1 MPADNSASP
10 SDPVYTLTPDAV
22 FQRLGLNTAV
32 SDSGLSAEEARRRLQ
47 VNGPNRL
54 PVARPVS
61 AFRRF
66 LRQFNNVLIIVLMLA
81 AAVTAALGH
90 TVDTVVIL
98 AVVVANT
105 VLGYVQE
112 GRAEKAIAAVHQ
124 MLAPEASVLRDG
136 QRLSIP
142 ATDLVVGDIVL
153 LEAGDKVPADLR
165 LLVANTLS
173 IQEAVLTGES
183 VSSEKHTEAL
193 AANLPLGDRACMA
206 FSGTL
211 VATGQGRG
219 VVVATASDTE
229 LGRISHLL
237 AAVEPLTTPLLR
249 QISVFSKWLTGFILV
264 MGCVIFAIGYLGRG
278 LPFDELFILV
288 VGLSVAAI
296 PEGLPAV
303 LTVTMAIGVQAMA
316 RRHAIVRRLPVIEAL
331 GSVSV
336 ICTDKTGTLT
346 RNEMM
351 VASVAVADSLYR
363 VDGEGYQPKGA
374 IVPSADHGLADVA
387 QLADDQALMMLS
399 RVALLCNDAV
409 LREQDGDWQ
418 VQGDP
423 MEGALLALAG
433 KAGLVSATENSR
445 WPRIDSRPFDAR
457 HRYMATVHDCP
468 ADANDCRRVVLV
480 KGAPERLLDM
490 CQSQM
495 LSDGSSAELDAR
507 GWQARAEQLAAQG
520 QRVLAFAIRR
530 LPDDLASPG
539 DINVE
544 EELVLLGLTGLID
557 PPRQEAIAAV
567 AECQQA
573 GIAVKMITGD
583 HAGTAA
589 AIARAIGLTQSE
601 TVLTG
606 AMMDDMDDAALSQAV
621 LSADVFARTSPEHKL
636 RLVSALQSQGRIVA
650 MTGDGVNDAPALK
663 RADAGI
669 AMGHK
674 GSAAAREAAQLV
686 LTDDNFASIVAAVG
700 AGRTVYDNLHKVI
713 RFLLP
718 INGGESLSIILAI
731 LLGLTLPITAGQ
743 ILWVNMVGAVALA
756 LALAF
761 ESAEANVMQRPPRRP
776 DAPIVPMLVIWRIAL
791 VSLLFTAGVFGQFQL
806 ALWQGMDVE
815 TARTMTVNT
824 LIVMEVA
831 YLFSVRYTYT
841 TSLTLKGALG
851 TPAVLFSISAVT
863 IFQVLFTYLPWLNT
877 AFETRPLDLG
887 QGAQILVF
895 GVLVMLLLELE
906 KLMLRRFRPQLLVA
920 G

>member
-1 MPADNSASP
+1 MQH
-10 SDPVYTLTPDAV
+10 L
-22 FQRLGLNTAV
+22 
-32 SDSGLSAEEARRRLQ
+32 GLSAAVSADGLTADEARRRLQ
-47 VNGPNRL
+47 DHGPNRL

-61 AFRRF
+61 PFRRF
-66 LRQFNNVLIIVLMLA
+66 LRQFNNLLIIVLMLA

-90 TVDTVVIL
+90 AVDTVVIL

-105 VLGYVQE
+105 LLGFVQE

-136 QRLSIP
+136 ERQSIP
-142 ATDLVVGDIVL
+142 ASDLVTGDLVL

-165 LLVANTLS
+165 LLVANSLS

-183 VSSEKHTEAL
+183 VASDKQTEAV
-193 AANLPLGDRACMA
+193 AADLPLGDRSCMA

-219 VVVATASDTE
+219 VVVATATDTE
-229 LGRISHLL
+229 LGRISDLL
-237 AAVEPLTTPLLR
+237 TTVEPLSTPLLR
-249 QISVFSKWLTGFILV
+249 QISVFSKWLTAFILV
-264 MGCVIFAIGYLGRG
+264 MACVIFAIGYLVRG
-278 LPFDELFILV
+278 LPFDELFIVV
-288 VGLSVAAI
+288 VGLSVASI

-303 LTVTMAIGVQAMA
+303 LTVAMAIGVQAMA

-351 VASVAVADSLYR
+351 VASVAVAGSLY
-363 VDGEGYQPKGA
+363 VVNGEGYQPTGT
-374 IVPSADHGLADVA
+374 ILRSQGEGVADVA
-387 QLADDQALMMLS
+387 GDQALMMLS

-409 LREQDGDWQ
+409 LGEQDGDWQ

-423 MEGALLALAG
+423 MEGALLAMAG
-433 KAGLVSATENSR
+433 KAGLDSGAENSR
-445 WPRIDSRPFDAR
+445 WPRIDTRPFDAR

-468 ADANDCRRVVLV
+468 AEAGDCRRLVMV
-480 KGAPERLLDM
+480 KGAPERLLGM
-490 CQSQM
+490 CHSQM
-495 LSDGSSAELDAR
+495 LANGDSAELDAAD
-507 GWQARAEQLAAQG
+507 WHVRAEQLAAQG
-520 QRVLAFAIRR
+520 QRVLAFAVRR
-530 LPDDLASPG
+530 LPDNHTDPG
-539 DINVE
+539 DISVE

-557 PPRQEAIAAV
+557 PPRPEAIAAV
-567 AECQQA
+567 TECQQA

-589 AIARAIGLTQSE
+589 AIARAIGLEQSDN
-601 TVLTG
+601 VLTG
-606 AMMDDMDDAALSQAV
+606 AMIDEMDATALSQAV
-621 LSADVFARTSPEHKL
+621 VSADVFARTSPEHKL
-636 RLVSALQSQGRIVA
+636 RLVSALQAQGLIVA

-669 AMGHK
+669 AMGRK

-686 LTDDNFASIVAAVG
+686 LTDDNFASIVAAIE

-718 INGGESLSIILAI
+718 INGGESLSLILAI

-761 ESAEANVMQRPPRRP
+761 EPAEANVMQRPPRRS
-776 DAPIVPMLVIWRIAL
+776 DAPIVPVLVIWRIAL

-806 ALWQGMDVE
+806 ALWQGLAVE

-851 TPAVLFSISAVT
+851 TPAVLFSISAVS
-863 IFQVLFTYLPWLNT
+863 IFQLLFTYLPWLNT
-877 AFETRPLDLG
+877 AFETRPLDVL
-887 QGAQILVF
+887 QGIQILAF

-906 KLMLRRFRPQLLVA
+906 KLLLRKFRPEVLVA

>member
-1 MPADNSASP
+1 MQADNHAKS
-10 SDPVYTLTPDAV
+10 SDPFYTLTPDAV
-22 FQRLGLNTAV
+22 CQRLGLDAAA
-32 SDSGLSAEEARRRLQ
+32 SDSGLTADEARRRLQ
-47 VNGPNRL
+47 FNGPNRL

-61 AFRRF
+61 AARRF
-66 LRQFNNVLIIVLMLA
+66 LRQFNNLLIIVLMLA
-81 AAVTAALGH
+81 AMVTAALGH
-90 TVDTVVIL
+90 AVDTVVIL
-98 AVVVANT
+98 AVVIANT
-105 VLGYVQE
+105 LLGFVQE

-136 QRLSIP
+136 ERQSIP
-142 ATDLVVGDIVL
+142 ASDLVPGDLVL

-165 LLVANTLS
+165 LLVANSLS

-183 VSSEKHTEAL
+183 LASEKQTEAV
-193 AANLPLGDRACMA
+193 AAGLPLGDRSCMA

-219 VVVATASDTE
+219 LVVATAIDTE
-229 LGRISHLL
+229 LGRISDLL
-237 AAVEPLTTPLLR
+237 TAVEPLSTPLLR
-249 QISVFSKWLTGFILV
+249 QISVFSRWLTAFILV
-264 MGCVIFAIGYLGRG
+264 MACVIFAIGYLVRG
-278 LPFDELFILV
+278 LPFDELFIVV
-288 VGLSVAAI
+288 VGLSVASI

-303 LTVTMAIGVQAMA
+303 LTVAMAIGVQAMA

-351 VASVAVADSLYR
+351 VASVAVAESLY
-363 VDGEGYQPKGA
+363 VVEGDGYQPTGA
-374 IVPSADHGLADVA
+374 IMPSQGNNQAKVA
-387 QLADDQALMMLS
+387 GDQALMMLA

-409 LREQDGDWQ
+409 LSEQDGDWQ

-433 KAGLVSATENSR
+433 KAGLDSAAESSR
-445 WPRIDSRPFDAR
+445 WPRIDARPFDAR

-468 ADANDCRRVVLV
+468 ADAGDCRRLVLV

-490 CQSQM
+490 CQRQM
-495 LSDGSSAELDAR
+495 LADGSSAELDAE
-507 GWQARAEQLAAQG
+507 GWHVRADQLAAQG

-530 LPDDLASPG
+530 LPDNHASPG

-544 EELVLLGLTGLID
+544 EELVLVGLTGLMD
-557 PPRQEAIAAV
+557 PPRPEAIAAV
-567 AECQQA
+567 AQCQQA

-589 AIARAIGLTQSE
+589 AIARAIGLKQSDN
-601 TVLTG
+601 VLTG
-606 AMMDDMDDAALSQAV
+606 AMIDEMDDASLSQAV

-636 RLVSALQSQGRIVA
+636 RLVSALQSQGLIVA

-669 AMGHK
+669 AMGRK

-718 INGGESLSIILAI
+718 INGGESLSLILAI

-761 ESAEANVMQRPPRRP
+761 EPAEANVMQRPPRRP
-776 DAPIVPMLVIWRIAL
+776 DAPIVPVLVIWRIAL

-806 ALWQGMDVE
+806 ALWQGVDVE

-851 TPAVLFSISAVT
+851 TPAVLFSISAVSV
-863 IFQVLFTYLPWLNT
+863 FQLLFTYLPWLNM
-877 AFETRPLDLG
+877 AFETRPLDVG
-887 QGAQILVF
+887 QGAQVLAF

-906 KLMLRRFRPQLLVA
+906 KLLLRKFRPEILMA

>member
-1 MPADNSASP
+1 MQADNHAKS
-10 SDPVYTLTPDAV
+10 SDPFYTLTPDAV
-22 FQRLGLNTAV
+22 CQRLGLDAAA
-32 SDSGLSAEEARRRLQ
+32 SDSGLTADEARRRLQ

-61 AFRRF
+61 AARRF
-66 LRQFNNVLIIVLMLA
+66 LRQFNNLLIIVLMLA
-81 AAVTAALGH
+81 AMVTAALGH
-90 TVDTVVIL
+90 AVDTVVIL
-98 AVVVANT
+98 AVVIANT
-105 VLGYVQE
+105 LLGFVQE

-136 QRLSIP
+136 ERQSIP
-142 ATDLVVGDIVL
+142 ASGLVPGDLVL

-165 LLVANTLS
+165 LLVANSLS

-183 VSSEKHTEAL
+183 LASEKQTEAV
-193 AANLPLGDRACMA
+193 AAGLPLGDRSCMA

-219 VVVATASDTE
+219 LVVATAIDTE
-229 LGRISHLL
+229 LGRISDLL
-237 AAVEPLTTPLLR
+237 TAVEPLSTPLLR
-249 QISVFSKWLTGFILV
+249 QISVFSRWLTAFILV
-264 MGCVIFAIGYLGRG
+264 MACVIFAIGYLVRG
-278 LPFDELFILV
+278 LPFDELFIVV
-288 VGLSVAAI
+288 VGLSVASI

-303 LTVTMAIGVQAMA
+303 LTVAMAIGVQAMA

-351 VASVAVADSLYR
+351 VASVAVAESLY
-363 VDGEGYQPKGA
+363 VVEGDGYQPTGA
-374 IVPSADHGLADVA
+374 IMPSQGNNQAEVA
-387 QLADDQALMMLS
+387 GDQALLMLA

-409 LREQDGDWQ
+409 LSEQDGDWQ

-433 KAGLVSATENSR
+433 KAGLDGAAESSR
-445 WPRIDSRPFDAR
+445 WARIDARPFDAR

-468 ADANDCRRVVLV
+468 ADAGDCRRLVLV

-490 CQSQM
+490 CQRQM
-495 LSDGSSAELDAR
+495 LADGSSAELDAE
-507 GWQARAEQLAAQG
+507 GWHVRADQLAAQG

-530 LPDDLASPG
+530 LPDNHASPG

-544 EELVLLGLTGLID
+544 EELVLVGLTGLMD
-557 PPRQEAIAAV
+557 PPRPEAIAAV
-567 AECQQA
+567 AQCQQA

-589 AIARAIGLTQSE
+589 AIARAIGLKQSDN
-601 TVLTG
+601 VLTG
-606 AMMDDMDDAALSQAV
+606 AMIDEMDDASLSQAV

-636 RLVSALQSQGRIVA
+636 RLVSALQSQGLIVA

-669 AMGHK
+669 AMGRK

-718 INGGESLSIILAI
+718 INGGESLSLILAI

-761 ESAEANVMQRPPRRP
+761 EPAEANVMQRPPRRP
-776 DAPIVPMLVIWRIAL
+776 DAPIVPVLVIWRIAL

-806 ALWQGMDVE
+806 ALWQGVDVE

-851 TPAVLFSISAVT
+851 TPAVLFSISAVSV
-863 IFQVLFTYLPWLNT
+863 FQLLFTYLPWLNM
-877 AFETRPLDLG
+877 AFETRPLDVG
-887 QGAQILVF
+887 QGAQVLAF

-906 KLMLRRFRPQLLVA
+906 KLLLRKFRPEILMA